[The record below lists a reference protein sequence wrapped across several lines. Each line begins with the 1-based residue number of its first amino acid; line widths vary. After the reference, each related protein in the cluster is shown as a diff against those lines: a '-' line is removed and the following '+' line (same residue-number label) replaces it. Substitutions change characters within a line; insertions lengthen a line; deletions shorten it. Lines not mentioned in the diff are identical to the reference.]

1 MSAEIVIIGA
11 GHNGLVCAAY
21 LARAGLDVLVLE
33 AGQQPGG
40 CLVTEE
46 TASGRVERGAYE
58 HAGLRNT
65 GIADELELEVYGLRW
80 ILRDELALGLA
91 PDGTTMAFH
100 TSLDRTRDE
109 LAAQLGTGEAA
120 AYVDYARWASDAMRI
135 LTAADGGPPPSLR
148 AFGAAA
154 SAFPGT
160 AASIVRLALAPATA
174 LLAER
179 FADSRLRG
187 VLAFPAIWLQQPPA
201 AAGTGAAALKIGSGH
216 GKQAA
221 RASGGGQAIAE
232 ALTAAVLAAGGRLLC
247 DRSVTR
253 VELAGGRAV
262 AVHAAEERFVAS
274 RAVVSA
280 IGAQHLLTDLI
291 GLDQLPDAV
300 ADAARGMHTGGHNV
314 GKLKVDAVVA
324 SPVAWPGPAGF
335 ERAAILSPGIDKDLD
350 TAFRAVGAGLLPPN
364 LPFELSRPSTLEPGW
379 TGTVDTTITLS
390 SFVPERRADGRE
402 WDLATL
408 DKVADRLWAE
418 AETRVGQPLTV
429 RDRRVTG
436 PPEWARRIGGATS
449 DANHLDMTL
458 DQLLAWRPAVS
469 LAAYA
474 TPIDGL
480 WLTGASTHPG
490 GGISGNPGRNTALA
504 LLASLG
510 LLSRRERLR
519 QGRRRL
525 AALKDAAASARRL
538 KC

>member
-1 MSAEIVIIGA
+1 MSAEVVIVGG
-11 GHNGLVCAAY
+11 GHNGLVCGVY

-33 AGQQPGG
+33 AGEQPGG

-46 TASGRVERGAYE
+46 TAWGRLERGAYE

-65 GIADELELEVYGLRW
+65 GIADELELERHGLRW

-91 PDGTTMAFH
+91 GDGATMAFH
-100 TSLDRTRDE
+100 TSLERTHDE
-109 LAAQLGTGEAA
+109 LAAQLGQAEAA
-120 AYVDYARWASDAMRI
+120 AYVNYARWASDAMRI
-135 LTAADGGPPPSLR
+135 LTAADGGPPPPLR
-148 AFGAAA
+148 VLGAAA

-174 LLAER
+174 ILAER
-179 FADSRLRG
+179 FTDSRLRG

-221 RASGGGQAIAE
+221 RACGGGQAIAE
-232 ALTAAVLAAGGRLLC
+232 ALTTALLAAGGRLLC
-247 DRSVTR
+247 DRPVTR
-253 VELAGGRAV
+253 VELAGDRAI
-262 AVHAAEERFVAS
+262 AVHAAEERFGAS

-280 IGAQHLLTDLI
+280 IGAQRLLTDLI
-291 GLDQLPDAV
+291 GLEQLPDAV
-300 ADAARGMHTGGHNV
+300 ADAVRGMHTGGRNV

-324 SPVAWPGPAGF
+324 APVAWPGPAGF
-335 ERAAILSPGIDKDLD
+335 ERAAILSPGIDEDLD
-350 TAFRAVGAGLLPPN
+350 AAFRAVGAGLLPPSF
-364 LPFELSRPSTLEPGW
+364 PFELSRPSTLEPGW
-379 TGTVDTTITLS
+379 TEAGDTTITLS
-390 SFVPERRADGRE
+390 SFVPEHRADGRE
-402 WDLATL
+402 WDTETL
-408 DKVADRLWAE
+408 DEVADRLWAE
-418 AETRVGQPLTV
+418 TETRVGQSLAV
-429 RDRRVTG
+429 RYRCVTG
-436 PPEWARRIGGATS
+436 PPEWARRIGGTTS
-449 DANHLDMTL
+449 DANHLDMTP
-458 DQLLAWRPAVS
+458 DQLLAWRPTAS

-474 TPIDGL
+474 TPIDCL

-510 LLSRRERLR
+510 VLSRRERLL